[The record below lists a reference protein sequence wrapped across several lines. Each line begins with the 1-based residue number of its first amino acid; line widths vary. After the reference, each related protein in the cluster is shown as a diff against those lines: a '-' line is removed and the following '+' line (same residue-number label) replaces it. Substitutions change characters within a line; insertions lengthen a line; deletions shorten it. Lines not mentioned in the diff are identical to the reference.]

1 MGTMMVTEKARLRE
15 CEAIVEKDSA
25 AFMRVGVALAEIRDS
40 KLYRDTHK
48 TFELYCQERWKFT
61 KSRANQLIQAAGVA
75 KNLTSITCQKP
86 NAIQAEALAKAPPE
100 KQEAVWEKVAS
111 NGKPTAAKV
120 AAAVAELDDD
130 WGDEEEAEE
139 VEPSTE
145 EAMAAWNKKV
155 ESFAR
160 SITAIAKDAPK
171 GGWWDESQAN
181 IVAQNLKAAAGSAR
195 QAKCEKVCPKCEGDG
210 CKWCKSTGFMPEQ
223 SYILAGGK

>member
-1 MGTMMVTEKARLRE
+1 MGTMMVHELARLRE
-15 CEAIVEKDSA
+15 CEATIEKDSA
-25 AFMRVGVALAEIRDS
+25 AFMRVGVALAEIRNS
-40 KLYRDTHK
+40 KLYVGTHK
-48 TFELYCQERWKFT
+48 TFELYCQDRWGFT
-61 KSRANQLIQAAGVA
+61 RSRASQLIKAASVGKSLSNNVLQTLNARQA
-75 KNLTSITCQKP
+75 T
-86 NAIQAEALAKAPPE
+86 ALSQAPPE
-100 KQEAVWEKVAS
+100 QQAVVLEQAS
-111 NGKPTAAKV
+111 ANGPPTAASIQ
-120 AAAVAELDDD
+120 AAVAELDDD

-139 VEPSTE
+139 PSTE
-145 EAMAAWNKKV
+145 EAMAAWNKQV

>member
-15 CEAIVEKDSA
+15 CVAVVDNA
-25 AFMRVGVALAEIRDS
+25 ASEFVNAGKALAEIRDNR
-40 KLYRDTHK
+40 LYRETHK
-48 TFELYCQERWKFT
+48 TFEAFCQASWGFSR
-61 KSRANQLIQAAGVA
+61 SRANQLIQAAGVV
-75 KNLTSITCQKP
+75 KNLANNTCQKP
-86 NAIQAEALAKAPPE
+86 NAIQARALAKAPPE
-100 KQEAVWEKVAS
+100 KQSEVWEKVAS

-120 AAAVAELDDD
+120 AAAVEELDDD
-130 WGDEEEAEE
+130 WGDEEEAG
-139 VEPSTE
+139 EPSTE
-145 EAMAAWNKKV
+145 EAMAAWNKQV